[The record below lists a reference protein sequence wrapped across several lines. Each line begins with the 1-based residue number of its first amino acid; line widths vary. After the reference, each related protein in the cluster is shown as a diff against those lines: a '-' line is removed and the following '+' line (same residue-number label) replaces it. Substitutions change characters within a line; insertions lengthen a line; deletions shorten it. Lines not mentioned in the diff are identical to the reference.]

1 VHCTSHAKWFINK
14 GESMK
19 ISKLILAILALTF
32 ASAACQIFGSGTA
45 PATEVV
51 ATEAPAPTAAGGVP
65 YPEGSAV
72 ALPVISG
79 GANPYPG
86 SDVPDTPLDSGA
98 YPDAAATA
106 LAAAALAYPSP
117 VAQSLTAQSE
127 PVLPELKD
135 GAEVQWSQAEKI
147 VFSGQ
152 VVSIGQTHDLNVT
165 ITLED
170 GRTFKTVEPEID
182 DILKLVQACGDL
194 CKDIKVATE

>member
-1 VHCTSHAKWFINK
+1 
-14 GESMK
+14 MK
-19 ISKLILAILALTF
+19 ISKLILAVLALVF
-32 ASAACQIFGSGTA
+32 ASAACQIFGLGPA
-45 PATEVV
+45 PATEVA

-79 GANPYPG
+79 GADPYPG
-86 SDVPDTPLDSGA
+86 SGVPVTPLASGA
-98 YPDAAATA
+98 YPEAGAT
-106 LAAAALAYPSP
+106 LPAAAAQEAYPAP
-117 VAQSLTAQSE
+117 AAQPLTAQSE

-135 GAEVQWSQAEKI
+135 GAEVQWSQVEKI

-152 VVSIGQTHDLNVT
+152 VVKIGQTHDLNVT
-165 ITLED
+165 ITLKD
-170 GRTFKTVEPEID
+170 GRTFKTVEPAID